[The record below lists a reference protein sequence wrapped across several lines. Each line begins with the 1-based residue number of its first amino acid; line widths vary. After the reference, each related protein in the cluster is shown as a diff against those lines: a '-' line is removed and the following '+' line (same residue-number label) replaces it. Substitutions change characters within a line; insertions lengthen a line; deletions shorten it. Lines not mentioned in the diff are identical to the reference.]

1 MEMQTQEA
9 RIILAI
15 EAIRLSKKLSYR
27 SAAKI
32 YKVPEST
39 LRYRINGRTPRT
51 EVQPNRQKL
60 SELEEGVIIR
70 YILDLDYR
78 GFAPRLASVEDIANY
93 ILESRGGNTSGS
105 SGRIDSYN
113 DNQP

>member
-1 MEMQTQEA
+1 VFSLQLIIEIQTQEA
-9 RIILAI
+9 RTILAI

-39 LRYRINGRTPRT
+39 LHYRINGRISPT

-70 YILDLDYR
+70 YILDLDSR
-78 GFAPRLASVEDIANY
+78 GFAPRLASVEDIVNY
-93 ILESRGGNTSGS
+93 ILESRGGKRVGKL
-105 SGRIDSYN
+105 
-113 DNQP
+113 